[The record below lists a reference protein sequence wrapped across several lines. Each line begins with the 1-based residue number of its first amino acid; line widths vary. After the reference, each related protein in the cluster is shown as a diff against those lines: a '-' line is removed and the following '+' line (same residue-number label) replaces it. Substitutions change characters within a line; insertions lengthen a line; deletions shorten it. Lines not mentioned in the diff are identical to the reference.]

1 MDIKEICTIN
11 NEPYLK
17 IIIDTERSSPWVTLH
32 CFKCDL
38 YHKKDVINIS
48 HICPCDILHWGY
60 FKRLGEGL

>member
-1 MDIKEICTIN
+1 MREVKEICTIN

-17 IIIDTERSSPWVTLH
+17 IIIDTEYNLPWVTLH

-38 YHKKDVINIS
+38 YHKKD
-48 HICPCDILHWGY
+48 HICPCDTCDILHWGY

>member
-17 IIIDTERSSPWVTLH
+17 IIIDTERNSPWVTLY

-38 YHKKDVINIS
+38 NIS
-48 HICPCDILHWGY
+48 HICPCDIRHWGY